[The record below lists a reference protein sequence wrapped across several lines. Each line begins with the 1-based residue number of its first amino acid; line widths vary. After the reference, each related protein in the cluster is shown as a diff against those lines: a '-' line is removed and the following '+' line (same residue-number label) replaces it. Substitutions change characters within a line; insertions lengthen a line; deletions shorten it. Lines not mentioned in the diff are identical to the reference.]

1 MHVSEIMKRSVVTV
15 RPEDSLRDVAGRLVE
30 HGISGV
36 PVVGDSGAVLGIVSE
51 ADFLIRERSLPEA
64 RPRLLD
70 RLFGRE
76 AERPAAELAKLAAK
90 TAGEA
95 MTSPAIVV
103 TADTPVR
110 EAARIMSD
118 RQINRLPVIEG
129 ERLVGIVT
137 RADIVR
143 AFVRTDEELRAAVV
157 DEVVRRATWL
167 DDRQVSV
174 AVEGAVVRVKGTVER
189 RSDVATLARLI
200 REIPGVLDVEVDVS
214 WRLDDADI
222 RPPRQDMVGPAY
234 GPR

>member
-1 MHVSEIMKRSVVTV
+1 MHVSDIMKRSVVTV
-15 RPEDSLRDVAGRLVE
+15 RPEDSLRDVAERLVE

-51 ADFLIRERSLPEA
+51 ADFLIRERGLPEVH
-64 RPRLLD
+64 PRLLD
-70 RLFGRE
+70 RLFGRG

-118 RQINRLPVIEG
+118 RRINRLPVIEG
-129 ERLVGIVT
+129 EQLVGIVT

-143 AFVRTDEELRAAVV
+143 AFVRTDEELRAAVL
-157 DEVVRRATWL
+157 DDVVRRAMWL

-174 AVEGAVVRVKGTVER
+174 DVDGAVVRVTGTVER
-189 RSDVATLARLI
+189 RSDVATLERLI
-200 REIPGVLDVEVDVS
+200 REIPGVLDVVLDVS

>member
-15 RPEDSLRDVAGRLVE
+15 RPDESLRDVAGRLVE

-51 ADFLIRERSLPEA
+51 ADFLIRERGLTEA

-70 RLFGRE
+70 RLFGRA

-143 AFVRTDEELRAAVV
+143 AFVRTDEELRRAIL
-157 DEVVRRATWL
+157 DDVVRRAMWL

-174 AVEGAVVRVKGTVER
+174 DVDGAVVRITGTVER
-189 RSDVATLARLI
+189 RSDVATLERLV
-200 REIPGVLDVEVDVS
+200 REIPGVLDVELDVS